1 MKAKMIIKFNKFIC
15 YKDAIR
21 VKNELLSQWH
31 NDEAIL
37 LPHNVEIQAIILED
51 EKGEIKVINLKD
63 ERDKNRKN
71 ILEKIKKLFHIKNN
85 A

>member
-1 MKAKMIIKFNKFIC
+1 MKTKLIIKFDNLIHQ
-15 YKDAIR
+15 KDAFMF
-21 VKNELLSQWH
+21 KNELLYQWN

-37 LPHNVEIQAIILED
+37 IPPHIEIQAIILED

-63 ERDKNRKN
+63 GSTKNRKN
-71 ILEKIKKLFHIKNN
+71 ILEKIKKLFKKKNK